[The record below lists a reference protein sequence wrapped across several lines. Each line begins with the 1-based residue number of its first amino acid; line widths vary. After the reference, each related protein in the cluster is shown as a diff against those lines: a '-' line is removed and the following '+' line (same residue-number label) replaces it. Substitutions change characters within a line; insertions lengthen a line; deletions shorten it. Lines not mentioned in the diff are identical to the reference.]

1 MGGEIVF
8 REWILEGIS
17 TGVTIFAAAFTALAL
32 TVAVLCILAII
43 AKLGGSNA
51 DKGDRAD

>member
-1 MGGEIVF
+1 MF
-8 REWILEGIS
+8 KEWILAGVG
-17 TGVTIFAAAFTALAL
+17 TGVTVFASVFTALAL
-32 TVAVLCILAII
+32 AGAVLCILAII

>member
-1 MGGEIVF
+1 MF
-8 REWILEGIS
+8 REWILEGVG
-17 TGVTIFAAAFTALAL
+17 TGVTIFAAAFTALVLAG
-32 TVAVLCILAII
+32 AVLCILAII